1 MLIGQYLSK
10 LTDKNRLAVPKKIR
24 DEVGD
29 KFIVAKWYEECLV
42 LVSTDTWQ
50 DLVNRLVGLGKII
63 ISPVRDIDRFI
74 MASAF
79 EINLDSQGRFVLPE
93 ELIKYANVEGEVVFI
108 GLGDRVEIW
117 ALDLWRKLEVDAEER
132 ASIAIEKIA
141 KEVTRTK

>member
-29 KFIVAKWYEECLV
+29 KFIVAKWYEGCLV
-42 LVSTDTWQ
+42 LVSVDEWQ
-50 DLVNRLVGLGKII
+50 DLVNRLVGPGKII

-93 ELIKYANVEGEVVFI
+93 DLKRYAEVTSEVIFI

-117 ALDLWRKLEVDAEER
+117 AQDSWRKLEENSEEK
-132 ASIAIEKIA
+132 ASLAIEKIA
-141 KEVTRTK
+141 KVTVR